1 MVHPEQLQ
9 ILHKLRSLT
18 VSDISDF
25 ALKNPLKLT
34 SAQLTWAANQLHFRG
49 KIAEKIPA
57 WSEVELLIS
66 PATLSIEQSSSEVTA
81 KYKADLFTG
90 DTCLDLT
97 GGMGVDSYFFS
108 QVFKNV
114 TYVEQDTELV
124 RIAGHNFSQLR
135 ASNIK
140 LVNQTAEVFL
150 AESNKQYDLVY
161 LDPARR
167 DEYGGKVFF
176 IQDCSPNVVDLL
188 PKLLRISDSILVK
201 YAPMLDI
208 KAALKSL
215 IHVQKVI
222 IVAVEN
228 DVKEAL
234 YLIKKGAGLPIIET
248 VNFSRNGKQ
257 QFTSSFQHEA
267 EITVIFSEPKTYL
280 YEPNATILKAG
291 LFKSLSEKYSL
302 SKLAPN
308 SHLYTSDNF
317 HPDFP
322 GRKFRV
328 EKVEKFD
335 KKSLRKQLKGS
346 YANISCRNFPLKP
359 DALKKLLSCKDGGN
373 QYIFFTQGELGKK
386 IVIFTSKTS
395 DK

>member
-1 MVHPEQLQ
+1 MHPEQLQ
-9 ILHKLRSLT
+9 ILHKLQSLK
-18 VSDISDF
+18 VSDASAF

-34 SAQLTWAANQLHFRG
+34 SAQLIWAANQLHFR
-49 KIAEKIPA
+49 EKITKKIPS

-66 PATLSIEQSSSEVTA
+66 PAMLSIEQSSSEMTA

-124 RIAGHNFSQLR
+124 KVAEHNFNQLGTN
-135 ASNIK
+135 NIE
-140 LVNQTAEVFL
+140 LVNQTAEDFL
-150 AESNKQYDLVY
+150 AESNKHYDLVY

-167 DEYGGKVFF
+167 DEHGGKVFF
-176 IQDCSPNVVDLL
+176 IQDCSPNIIDLL
-188 PKLLRISDSILVK
+188 PELLEISDNILIK

-208 KAALKSL
+208 KSALKSL

-234 YLIKKGAGLPIIET
+234 YLIKKGADLPIIET
-248 VNFSRNGKQ
+248 VNFSKHGKQ
-257 QFTSSFQHEA
+257 QFTSSFQHET
-267 EITVIFSEPKTYL
+267 ETTVVFSEPRTYL
-280 YEPNATILKAG
+280 YEPNAAILKAG

-302 SKLAPN
+302 SKVAGN
-308 SHLYTSDNF
+308 SHLYTSDILRS
-317 HPDFP
+317 DFP
-322 GRKFRV
+322 GRKFMV

-335 KKSLRKQLKGS
+335 KKSLRKQLKGN
-346 YANISCRNFPLKP
+346 YVNISCRNFPLKP
-359 DALKKLLSCKDGGN
+359 DSLKKIISYKDGGS
-373 QYIFFTQGELGKK
+373 QYLFFTQNNLAEK

-395 DK
+395 DE

>member
-1 MVHPEQLQ
+1 MHPEQLQ
-9 ILHKLRSLT
+9 ILRKLQSLT
-18 VSDISDF
+18 VSDISAF

-34 SAQLTWAANQLHFRG
+34 PAQLIWTANQLHFRE
-49 KIAEKIPA
+49 KIAKKIPS
-57 WSEVELLIS
+57 WSEVESLIS

-97 GGMGVDSYFFS
+97 GGMGVDSHFFS

-114 TYVEQDTELV
+114 TYVEQNTELV
-124 RIAGHNFSQLR
+124 KVAEHNFNQLK
-135 ASNIK
+135 ANNIK
-140 LVNQTAEVFL
+140 LINQTAESFL
-150 AESNKQYDLVY
+150 AESNKHYDLVY

-167 DEYGGKVFF
+167 SKHGGKVFF

-188 PKLLRISDSILVK
+188 PELLNISDNILIK

-222 IVAVEN
+222 IMAVEN

-234 YLIKKGAGLPIIET
+234 YLIKKGAGFPIIET
-248 VNFSRNGKQ
+248 VNFSKNGKQ
-257 QFTSSFQHEA
+257 QFTSSFQHET

-280 YEPNATILKAG
+280 YEPNAAILKAG
-291 LFKSLSEKYSL
+291 LFKTLSEKYSL

-308 SHLYTSDNF
+308 SHLYTGDNF

-359 DALKKLLSCKDGGN
+359 DALKKLLSYQDGGN
-373 QYIFFTQGELGKK
+373 QYIFFTQSELGEK
-386 IVIFTSKTS
+386 IVIFTSKAS